1 MPEWSPQL
9 RAVSKS
15 LNPMRAAR
23 RAAIVALRKAGTPPT
38 PAQLE
43 WLRELRRCA
52 KGAVRP

>member
-1 MPEWSPQL
+1 MPDWSPQL

-23 RAAIVALRKAGTPPT
+23 RAAITMLRKARRPPS
-38 PAQLE
+38 PEQLE